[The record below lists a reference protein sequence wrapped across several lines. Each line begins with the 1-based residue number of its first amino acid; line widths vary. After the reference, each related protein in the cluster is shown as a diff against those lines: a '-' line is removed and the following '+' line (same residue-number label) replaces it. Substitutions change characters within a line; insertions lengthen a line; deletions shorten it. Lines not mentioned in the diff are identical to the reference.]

1 MGRKV
6 CVLMSTYNGEKYLKE
21 QLDSILSQVDVEIYL
36 LIRDDGSK
44 DKTLEILDIYNKLG
58 NVTVIKGENLGV
70 KRSFLTLISMA
81 PDYFDYYALSDQDD
95 YWLEDKMISAINHIE
110 GEVKSLEDNFLYYS
124 NTCLVDKDLVSLNEI
139 GFNVDRPYNFGE
151 ILIRNCA
158 SGCTYVF
165 GRRLKSLIQMRQDLN
180 MENIPMHDHW
190 MNMICLATGGKIVF
204 EKKSHILYR
213 QHGDNVVGSN
223 KNSFFAKV
231 IKSSLF
237 KKTDNRYIH
246 ANSLLENY
254 EDLITDCNKKT
265 LSKITNY
272 KDNYLRTMILAVD
285 RFIKPR
291 AFLSRCMIFL
301 SVLRRSF

>member
-21 QLDSILSQVDVEIYL
+21 QIDSILNQIEVEIYL

-44 DKTLEILDIYNKLG
+44 DSTVEILDKYNKLE
-58 NVTVIKGENLGV
+58 NVTVIKGENLGA
-70 KRSFLTLISMA
+70 KKSFLTLISMA

-95 YWLEDKMISAINHIE
+95 YWLEDKMISAISHIE

-124 NTCLVDKDLVSLNEI
+124 NTCLVDKDLFPLNEI
-139 GFNVDRPYNFGE
+139 GFNVDRPYSFGE

-165 GRRLKSLIQMRQDLN
+165 GKKLKGLIKAPQDLKL
-180 MENIPMHDHW
+180 ENIPMHDHW
-190 MNMICLATGGKIVF
+190 INMICLATGGKIIF

-213 QHGDNVVGSN
+213 QHGGNVIGN
-223 KNSFFAKV
+223 KRTLFVKIRN
-231 IKSSLF
+231 SSLII
-237 KKTDNRYIH
+237 KNDKRY
-246 ANSLLENY
+246 NYCFQLFLKYKENLGKR
-254 EDLITDCNKKT
+254 EKRVLKRVID
-265 LSKITNY
+265 Y
-272 KDNYLRTMILAVD
+272 KDSFKDTVRLAFD
-285 RFIKPR
+285 REIKPR
-291 AFLSRCMIFL
+291 DFLQKIVVTL

>member
-6 CVLMSTYNGEKYLKE
+6 CVLMSSYNGEKYIKE
-21 QLDSILSQVDVEIYL
+21 QIDSILAQEEVEIYL
-36 LIRDDGSK
+36 LIRDDGSR
-44 DKTLEILDIYNKLG
+44 DATLDILEKYEKLD
-58 NVTVIKGENLGV
+58 NVSLIKGENLGV
-70 KRSFLTLISMA
+70 KKSFLSLIAMA

-95 YWLEDKMISAINHIE
+95 YWLKDKMISAINHIE
-110 GEVKSLEDNFLYYS
+110 GAGENLDDNFLYYS
-124 NTCLVDKDLVSLNEI
+124 NTCLVDENLFPLNEK
-139 GFNVDRPYNFGE
+139 GYNVDIPYNFGE

-165 GRRLKSLIQMRQDLN
+165 GRKLKSLIQTRRDVN
-180 MENIPMHDHW
+180 IEKIPMHDHW
-190 MNMICLATGGKIVF
+190 INMICLATGGKIIF

-213 QHGDNVVGSN
+213 QHGENLVGSQ
-223 KNSFFAKV
+223 KNSFFKKV

-246 ANSLLENY
+246 ANSLFENY
-254 EDLITDCNKKT
+254 ESLITDCNKET
-265 LSKITNY
+265 LCKVTNY
-272 KDNYLRTMILAVD
+272 KNNYYKTIILALD
-285 RFIKPR
+285 RYVKPR

>member
-21 QLDSILSQVDVEIYL
+21 QIDSILNQIEVEIYL

-44 DKTLEILDIYNKLG
+44 DKTVEILEEYNKLE
-58 NVTVIKGENLGV
+58 NVTVIRGENLGA
-70 KRSFLTLISMA
+70 KKSFLTLISMA

-95 YWLEDKMISAINHIE
+95 YWLEDKMISAISHIE

-124 NTCLVDKDLVSLNEI
+124 NTCLVDQNLSPLNEI
-139 GFNVDRPYNFGE
+139 GFNVDRPYSFGE

-165 GRRLKSLIQMRQDLN
+165 GKKLKSLIQARQDLN

-190 MNMICLATGGKIVF
+190 INMICLATGGKIIF

-213 QHGDNVVGSN
+213 QHGGNLVGSQ
-223 KNSFFAKV
+223 KNSFLNKV
-231 IKSSLF
+231 LKSSLF
-237 KKTDNRYIH
+237 KKTDNRYVH
-246 ANSLLENY
+246 ARSLLANY
-254 EDLITDCNKKT
+254 EDLMTDCNKET
-265 LSKITNY
+265 LYKVTNY
-272 KDNYLRTMILAVD
+272 KENYLKTMVLAVD

-291 AFLSRCMIFL
+291 AFFSRCMIFL